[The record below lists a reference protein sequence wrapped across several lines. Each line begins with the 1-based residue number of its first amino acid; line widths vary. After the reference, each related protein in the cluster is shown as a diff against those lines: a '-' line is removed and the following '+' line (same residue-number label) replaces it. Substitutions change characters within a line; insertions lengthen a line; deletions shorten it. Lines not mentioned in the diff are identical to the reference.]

1 LSQQPLF
8 VPASDG
14 WYARPGDP
22 PGIVRHW
29 DGKKWQ
35 CEFRGP
41 IKDHFNYLRS
51 MPAEARTDAD
61 RDLMKKLTSNVSDIE
76 DLVLGDPSSNPPLV
90 QIAAPPPYIPP
101 PVASYGTGPSP
112 KAPSYGAP
120 PPVVPVFM
128 GPQPTPPL
136 GMPPMAQ
143 PMPPIAQAP
152 MAYLGQAP
160 VTQPYPG
167 QPATQPYAVQ
177 PATQPYIAQQPAT
190 QPYIAQ
196 PATQPYIA
204 QQPPGHPPMQQ
215 AYAPAHGQ
223 PGPSA
228 TPGGTPRFS
237 TPRKKRSGW
246 LRVGLIVG
254 LVAVVGVALRFGV
267 TTVAGSTLF
276 SSTSA
281 ALAVSSCVTLSYPSG
296 ATDEKSVSW
305 AKSDCTTTAD
315 GPVSYIIVSKLAGA
329 AQCDPDSQFVQT
341 FSTGSTVTYTYCL
354 MENLTVG
361 QCVYEDGKGFLFDV
375 PCSDTRA
382 LAKVSQ
388 RVDRG
393 SGVDCAAGEGSWRFP
408 AGNRTYCLSKP

>member
-1 LSQQPLF
+1 MSQQPLF

-22 PGIVRHW
+22 PGIARHW
-29 DGKKWQ
+29 DGKTWQ

-41 IKDHFNYLRS
+41 MKDHFNHLRS
-51 MPAEARTDAD
+51 MPAEMRSDAD
-61 RDLMKKLTSNVSDIE
+61 RDLLKKLTNDVSDIE
-76 DLVLGDPSSNPPLV
+76 DLVMGDPSANPPLV

-101 PVASYGTGPSP
+101 PVATYGTGPSP

-120 PPVVPVFM
+120 PPVVPVYL
-128 GPQPTPPL
+128 GQQPTPAL
-136 GMPPMAQ
+136 GQPMGQPMQ
-143 PMPPIAQAP
+143 PMPQAP
-152 MAYLGQAP
+152 MAYIGP
-160 VTQPYPG
+160 PPTQPYMP
-167 QPATQPYAVQ
+167 QPPTEPYMSQ
-177 PATQPYIAQQPAT
+177 QQQQPVF
-190 QPYIAQ
+190 
-196 PATQPYIA
+196 
-204 QQPPGHPPMQQ
+204 PPMLQGH
-215 AYAPAHGQ
+215 APAHGQ

-237 TPRKKRSGW
+237 APRKKGFRW

-254 LVAVVGVALRFGV
+254 LVAVVGVVGRFGA
-267 TTVAGSTLF
+267 TALANTTLF

-296 ATDEKSVSW
+296 ATDEESVSW
-305 AKSDCTTTAD
+305 AKSECTTTSD

-329 AQCDPDSQFVQT
+329 AQCDPDSQYVQT
-341 FSTGSTVTYTYCL
+341 FSTGTTVAYTYCL

-382 LAKVSQ
+382 LVKISQ
-388 RVDRG
+388 RVDKG
-393 SGVDCAAGEGSWRFP
+393 SGVECAVGEGSWRFP